1 MKIELTRI
9 HVFSSVR
16 ASLPIWAS
24 ETSLARARA
33 SGEAQIGELARRLRF
48 QRRFRCRRRPR
59 ILRSLMTVVR
69 REKLS
74 LAV

>member
-9 HVFSSVR
+9 HVFCSVR

-48 QRRFRCRRRPR
+48 QRRFR
-59 ILRSLMTVVR
+59 
-69 REKLS
+69 
-74 LAV
+74 